1 MTRTTRLA
9 ITMSILAVAVR
20 LIWINQPYID
30 DWSWRQSDVAAI
42 ARNYFQGGF
51 HFAHP
56 QIDWAGDAPGY
67 VGTEFPILPFIA
79 AICYKMFGVHE
90 WIGRVQALILFAI
103 SLPFFFLLV
112 RKIFGEI
119 AAVWAL
125 LFYSFA
131 PLGIMA
137 GRCFMPDMPSLALS
151 IIGLYFFQ
159 RWIDESELTA
169 ASLRPDGATR
179 STRLRHSHGGQ
190 ASFFASALCI
200 SLAILIKLP
209 AAIIGAPLACLAFQR
224 FRIPP
229 LRLGAAF
236 QRLDLWLFVA
246 IALLPSVLWYGHAY
260 QVALQFYPHHF
271 FGAGGVK
278 IMSVAWYLKVAKETA
293 TSTLTP
299 FLLVLGGVGMITTRS
314 TSSVRPFRWWLG
326 AMILFIVIVG
336 YGNRHQWYQ
345 LPLIPIAAAFAGAAC
360 VFVGSKISSR
370 TVKLTFSI
378 LLAASLGFS
387 AFRYARYFYQ
397 PSAAPLRDTGL
408 KLRMV
413 TPLGA
418 LVVAADNGD
427 PTVLYYAERKGWH
440 FLEKNG
446 IYDGEPRDSAQA
458 IVDLEGLRKRG
469 ASYLVFTSNTS
480 WWLDYYE
487 EFAQHLDQTAT
498 RMTTNSQF
506 KVFQLMGRAD
516 R

>member
-1 MTRTTRLA
+1 MTQAKRLA
-9 ITMSILAVAVR
+9 ITVSILAVAAR

-30 DWSWRQSDVAAI
+30 NWSWRQSDVAAI

-51 HFAHP
+51 HFARP

-79 AICYKMFGVHE
+79 AICYKIFGVHE
-90 WIGRVQALILFAI
+90 WVGRIQAVILFAV
-103 SLPFFFLLV
+103 SLPFFFLLT
-112 RKIFGEI
+112 RKISGEI

-125 LFYSFA
+125 FFYSFA

-159 RWIDESELTA
+159 RWIDEPERGSRTGSTLFFVA
-169 ASLRPDGATR
+169 AVA
-179 STRLRHSHGGQ
+179 
-190 ASFFASALCI
+190 I
-200 SLAILIKLP
+200 SLSILIKLP
-209 AAIIGAPLACLAFQR
+209 SAIIGAPLACVALQR
-224 FRIPP
+224 FRPSVF
-229 LRLGAAF
+229 RRF
-236 QRLDLWLFVA
+236 DLWFFAA
-246 IALLPSVLWYGHAY
+246 IALVPAALWYGHAY
-260 QVALQFYPHHF
+260 QVASQFYPHHF

-278 IMSVAWYLKVAKETA
+278 IMSMAWYLKIAAQIA
-293 TSTLTP
+293 TSTITP
-299 FLLVLGGVGMITTRS
+299 FLLILAGAGVLITRTCPERQSNGS
-314 TSSVRPFRWWLG
+314 TSSARPFRWWLA

-360 VFVGSKISSR
+360 AFIGTKITSR
-370 TVKLTFSI
+370 AVIITFSI
-378 LLAASLGFS
+378 LLAVSFSSS
-387 AFRYARYFYQ
+387 AFLYARYFYQ
-397 PSAAPLRDTGL
+397 PSAAPLRDAGL
-408 KLRMV
+408 KLKAI
-413 TPLGA
+413 TQSNT

-458 IVDLEGLRKRG
+458 IVDLEELRKHG
-469 ASYLVFTSNTS
+469 ASYLVVTSNTS

-487 EFAQHLDQTAT
+487 QLGEYVRRTAT
-498 RMTTNSQF
+498 LMDETSEF
-506 KVFQLMGRAD
+506 KIYKLNPVPK
-516 R
+516 